1 MPNLLASELIFGLG
15 ERLTFTSASLS
26 SYSMI
31 YPCIFPWTDILSIH
45 PLPIAI
51 CIFLIW
57 CAERLDY
64 VLRLLFRFDFFVALA
79 TMHVLYTCF
88 RFHACNLHTHV
99 HQLHKC
105 LFSANTHPL
114 LTITPPTLR
123 RLDLVCSTHD
133 WSVLLLQDVYL
144 DSWPQTQV
152 AKRPCLSVR
161 RISLLSVNTRRTVT
175 VNFDLRRTRNSLF
188 NLHIWTAFLSCAY
201 RSSAHN
207 SFHNLTRLFS
217 QGDSTQLE
225 VDCIVNAANGSL
237 LGQFTYAD
245 YLIFL
250 LYSNGYAGGGGSK

>member
-64 VLRLLFRFDFFVALA
+64 VLRLLFRFEFFVALA

-105 LFSANTHPL
+105 LPNAKHPHCLLWRHRLSA
-114 LTITPPTLR
+114 R
-123 RLDLVCSTHD
+123 SCSTQD
-133 WSVLLLQDVYL
+133 WSVPLLPLDYRTLWLQI
-144 DSWPQTQV
+144 QV
-152 AKRPCLSVR
+152 VKKRCL
-161 RISLLSVNTRRTVT
+161 
-175 VNFDLRRTRNSLF
+175 
-188 NLHIWTAFLSCAY
+188 
-201 RSSAHN
+201 
-207 SFHNLTRLFS
+207 
-217 QGDSTQLE
+217 
-225 VDCIVNAANGSL
+225 
-237 LGQFTYAD
+237 
-245 YLIFL
+245 
-250 LYSNGYAGGGGSK
+250 